1 MSQLKVALSHDVD
14 RVRKT
19 HQYITRS
26 LRFLRHGQL
35 NSLGREV
42 SSFSKRNEV
51 YWNFPDIMKTE
62 DTLGVRSTFFFLLE
76 SYPFRPT
83 HPSTWKL
90 ALGRYDIR
98 SDKIINVIKELDKEG
113 WEIGLHGS
121 YSSYSDAALLKHEK
135 KQLEQVVGHPVK
147 GIRQHYLN
155 LNSNTWRYQEDAGF
169 HYDSS
174 LGFTDRIGYKS
185 GMVAPF
191 KPHNSSFIEF
201 PLAIMDSC
209 FLEDPDSDD
218 NLKKIIDLTI
228 ANDGVLVLNWHS
240 NSWHPD
246 EYTDYKEKYV
256 GLIKLFKAQGA
267 IFKTLGEF
275 CLELNSMSTTST
287 EAQNK

>member
-1 MSQLKVALSHDVD
+1 MTLLKVALSHDVD

-19 HQYITRS
+19 HQYLTRS
-26 LRFLRHGQL
+26 IRYLKRAKIGSLYHELLSL
-35 NSLGREV
+35 N
-42 SSFSKRNEV
+42 KRNEV
-51 YWNFPDIMKTE
+51 YWNFPDIMETE
-62 DTLGVRSTFFFLLE
+62 DALGVKSTFFFLQE
-76 SYPFRPT
+76 SYPFMPL

-98 SDKIINVIKELDKEG
+98 SDKVARIIYELDKAG

-121 YSSYSDAALLKHEK
+121 YRSYNAPELLREEK
-135 KQLEQVVGHPVK
+135 KQLEQVVGHPIV

-155 LNSNTWRYQEDAGF
+155 MNSNTWRFQDEAGF
-169 HYDSS
+169 LYDSS
-174 LGFTDRIGYKS
+174 LGYTDKIGYRNAH
-185 GMVAPF
+185 VAPF
-191 KPHNSSFIEF
+191 NPHNSSFIEF

-209 FLEDPDSDD
+209 FLEDPDRDD

-246 EYTDYKEKYV
+246 EYKEYKEKYV

-267 IFKTLGEF
+267 IIKTLGEF
-275 CLELNSMSTTST
+275 YLELNAMNTNNSDTQS
-287 EAQNK
+287 K